1 VSCAGNG
8 TPTHYFI
15 VMPAGAIAAGMFG
28 GGGHGPGCTSAKAA
42 LSEIGASLAKLC
54 WTSAIS
60 VGVICL
66 FILFSSSRFDF
77 GAAGENTGQVQVVY
91 EIHGNV

>member
-1 VSCAGNG
+1 
-8 TPTHYFI
+8 
-15 VMPAGAIAAGMFG
+15 MPAGTIAAGMFS
-28 GGGHGPGCTSAKAA
+28 GGGHGPDCTSAKSA
-42 LSEIGASLAKLC
+42 LSEIGASLAKVC
-54 WTSAIS
+54 RTSSIS

-77 GAAGENTGQVQVVY
+77 GAAGENTEQVQVVY